1 MRTSHRALLQKSG
14 NKYIIEM
21 DAEVI
26 EAVGW
31 LEGSEVYV
39 HSDLTDCLWLS
50 RPEQPSALDQ
60 VAALADMLHLSPDD
74 LVQLSKI

>member
-31 LEGSEVYV
+31 LEGSEGLRSFGP
-39 HSDLTDCLWLS
+39 HRL
-50 RPEQPSALDQ
+50 P
-60 VAALADMLHLSPDD
+60 VAIQA
-74 LVQLSKI
+74 